1 MRGGECLVAADKN
14 AMGLLVVGHGT
25 LDDRGREDY
34 WRTVRQVA
42 RELPGT
48 VVEGCFLE
56 AATPDIATALEA
68 LAKQKLQEVV
78 LVPLLLLAA
87 GHAKRDIP
95 AAAAQAAARTGI
107 RVRQS
112 AVLGCHPRILA
123 LSAERFHSAVGPG
136 YVPAET
142 LWLLVGRGSRDAD
155 ATAELGHFAT
165 SRLALTPV
173 NSSVVAFLAMAH
185 PRIEEV
191 LPQVAAMP
199 YSTVV
204 VQPHLL
210 FPGALLARLQRLVDE
225 QDRSGRRQQ
234 WILADCLRGD
244 QAIVQVVVERFRET
258 AGAWPASQP

>member
-1 MRGGECLVAADKN
+1 MAAGNN
-14 AMGLLVVGHGT
+14 AIGLLVVGHGT
-25 LDDRGREDY
+25 FDDRGRDDFSS
-34 WRTVRQVA
+34 TVGQVA

-68 LAKQKLQEVV
+68 LSRRGLQEVV

-95 AAAAQAAARTGI
+95 AAAAQAAARTGM

-123 LSAERFHSAVGPG
+123 LSAERFRSAVGPG
-136 YVPAET
+136 YAPEEV
-142 LWLLVGRGSRDAD
+142 LWLLVGRGNRDAD
-155 ATAELGHFAT
+155 AAAELGRFVT

-173 NSSVVAFLAMAH
+173 GHSVVAFLAMAH
-185 PRIEEV
+185 PRIEDV
-191 LPQVAAMP
+191 LPQVAATHV
-199 YSTVV
+199 STVV

-210 FPGALLARLQRLVDE
+210 FPGALLARLRRIVEE
-225 QDRSGRRQQ
+225 QDRSGLRQQ
-234 WILADCLRGD
+234 WILADCLGSDR
-244 QAIVQVVVERFRET
+244 AVAQVVVERFRET
-258 AGAWPASQP
+258 AGASIDVPT